1 MLTST
6 KRQIMVRLL
15 VVVAVVLSAKSVGA
29 HEVRPA
35 YIEISE
41 TAPGSW
47 DVLWKQP
54 VVGNVAVKL
63 VPHISTGWLERPP
76 AEMQSNGSFLVA
88 HWRNLPG
95 PVGVLDGQT
104 LRVEGLDRT
113 ITDVFVT
120 VESSRSTHHALLTPA
135 KPDMGL
141 GVYGGRLS
149 YLTMGI
155 VHILTGPD
163 HLMFV
168 LGLMLLV
175 KSRSALLAAVTAFTV
190 AHSITLAATA
200 FRIMRVPSATI
211 EALVA
216 LSVMFLAVE
225 VVLDW
230 RGQPGVSARQPWVVA
245 FAFGLLHGCAFA
257 SALTELGLPRPEI
270 PFALVLFNLGVE
282 LGQLLFI
289 AIVLSTLW
297 AWRRVHLPMSGRWLA
312 PYAIGSSAA
321 FWFIERLVAIAQ

>member
-1 MLTST
+1 LATL
-6 KRQIMVRLL
+6 VLL
-15 VVVAVVLSAKSVGA
+15 VLALPVQGARA

-41 TAPGSW
+41 TEPGLW

-63 VPHISTGWLERPP
+63 VPHISTGWLEQPP
-76 AEMQSNGSFLVA
+76 GEVQSNGSFLVA
-88 HWRNLPG
+88 HWRDLPG
-95 PVGVLDGQT
+95 PVGTLDGET
-104 LRVEGLDRT
+104 LSVDGLDRT

-120 VESSRSTHHALLTPA
+120 VETSRSARHALLTPA
-135 KPDMGL
+135 KPGMGL
-141 GVYGGRLS
+141 GVQGGRLS
-149 YLTMGI
+149 YLTMG
-155 VHILTGPD
+155 VGHILTGAD

-200 FRIMRVPSATI
+200 FQVIRVPSATI

-225 VVLDW
+225 VVLDR
-230 RGQPGVSARQPWVVA
+230 RGRSGVSVRRPWAVA

-257 SALTELGLPRPEI
+257 SALRELGLPRPEI
-270 PFALVLFNLGVE
+270 PLALLLFNLGVE
-282 LGQLLFI
+282 LGQILFI
-289 AIVLSTLW
+289 AIVLTGFW
-297 AWRRVHLPMSGRWLA
+297 AWQRAHLPMSNRWLA

-321 FWFIERLVAIAQ
+321 FWFIERLAAAAQ